1 MGVVLPGRAAA
12 SQDEED
18 QVGEQDLSAREQQGH
33 DGGGLRTEGARC
45 GETVIRPP
53 HQ

>member
-1 MGVVLPGRAAA
+1 MGVVLPGHAAA

-18 QVGEQDLSAREQQGH
+18 QVGEQDLSAGEQQGH
-33 DGGGLRTEGARC
+33 DGGGGWTEGARC
-45 GETVIRPP
+45 GETVIKPP